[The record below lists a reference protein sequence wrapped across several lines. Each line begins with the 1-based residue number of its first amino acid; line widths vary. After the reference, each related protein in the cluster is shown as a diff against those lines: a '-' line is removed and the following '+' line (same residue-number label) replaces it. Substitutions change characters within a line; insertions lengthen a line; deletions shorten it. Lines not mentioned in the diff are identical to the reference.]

1 MTDAQGTWM
10 EAALLGQFRADV
22 RCFPQHPRTFPRL
35 RSSEHEF
42 PRPGLHFAGMAPAA
56 LFAAALSLISPANA
70 QTFSRSY
77 KSTAEDCRAV
87 STPTG
92 QRNAIGETG
101 RAVSLAKQQEPT
113 SRAGGSSRASSTHA
127 AIAATRSASS
137 VPPARDGRS
146 PRYSCWSSRSD
157 RAGSPSIQGPRRD
170 IRP

>member
-1 MTDAQGTWM
+1 M

-22 RCFPQHPRTFPRL
+22 RCFPVSIREPSPDCARL
-35 RSSEHEF
+35 NMSSRV
-42 PRPGLHFAGMAPAA
+42 PVLHFAGMAPAA

-157 RAGSPSIQGPRRD
+157 RAGSPSIRGPRRD